1 MRAVLRA
8 APLGVLLL
16 AVAGPVRADD
26 EAARKVIDKAIK
38 AHGGAKNLAKFNAV
52 TFTMKGKFYG
62 MSDDGMDFSGEWS
75 LQRPDKIKLEISV
88 DASGM
93 TVKFVQVVNGNKG
106 WTQVMGTTQE
116 LDKDAMAEAKE
127 NFYAERVKT
136 LAPLTGKGFKL
147 EPLGEAKVG
156 KREAVGVKVSHKGH
170 RDVNLYFDKKTS
182 LLLKAER
189 RAKDPMAGTEFTQA
203 DLYDDYKEVEG
214 IQHARKLT
222 ILRDDKKFVTGV
234 LSDYKP
240 LEKLDND
247 VFAKP

>member
-1 MRAVLRA
+1 
-8 APLGVLLL
+8 
-16 AVAGPVRADD
+16 
-26 EAARKVIDKAIK
+26 
-38 AHGGAKNLAKFNAV
+38 
-52 TFTMKGKFYG
+52 
-62 MSDDGMDFSGEWS
+62 
-75 LQRPDKIKLEISV
+75 
-88 DASGM
+88 
-93 TVKFVQVVNGNKG
+93 VNGNKG

-127 NFYAERVKT
+127 NFYAERVKN

-170 RDVNLYFDKKTS
+170 RDVNLYFDKKTG

>member
-1 MRAVLRA
+1 
-8 APLGVLLL
+8 LLL

-38 AHGGAKNLAKFNAV
+38 AHGGAKKLAKFKAV
-52 TFTMKGKFYG
+52 TFKMKGKFYV
-62 MSDDGMDFSGEWS
+62 MSEDGTDYTGEWS
-75 LQRPDKIKLEISV
+75 IQSPDKIKVEISGE
-88 DASGM
+88 AGGA
-93 TVKFVQVVNGNKG
+93 TFKFVQVVNGNKG
-106 WTQVMGTTQE
+106 WIQLMDTTQE
-116 LDKDAMAEAKE
+116 MDKDALAEAKE
-127 NFYAERVKT
+127 TFYADRVRN
-136 LAPLTGKGFKL
+136 LEALRGKGFKL

-156 KREAVGVKVSHKGH
+156 GREAVGVKVSHKGH
-170 RDVNLYFDKKTS
+170 RDVNLFFDKKTN

-222 ILRDDKKFVTGV
+222 ILRDDKKFLTGV
-234 LSDYKP
+234 LSDLKP